1 MAGSGAAISHCC
13 CLPLI
18 VNDLSF
24 LGTLHSNIAV
34 IAGNFSQNDGVAHGC
49 VQGDRRVGLQ
59 KRRMTFFHG
68 AHFSVPTMMPISAA
82 PGQCGEAIAAGS
94 ALSHAPSLY
103 FVLRGTNGI
112 AE

>member
-1 MAGSGAAISHCC
+1 
-13 CLPLI
+13 
-18 VNDLSF
+18 
-24 LGTLHSNIAV
+24 
-34 IAGNFSQNDGVAHGC
+34 
-49 VQGDRRVGLQ
+49 
-59 KRRMTFFHG
+59 MTFFHG